1 MADLFAVAGAKIYI
15 GAAMAAPSDDVTE
28 ATFAAVSWT
37 QIKDWMTCG
46 EIGDARALITTP
58 LIDRDRDTKQKGT
71 ANAGSAQMVLAT
83 NTSDPGQ
90 QALIAAGN
98 TKSNYPVKIE
108 WDDAP
113 EGGTPTTYLF
123 MALIMSSRFGGGG
136 PNTVRSLNGTMEIN
150 SNIVDIPAAP

>member
-28 ATFAAVSWT
+28 ATFAAVVWI

-58 LIDRDRDTKQKGT
+58 LIDRDRETKQKGT
-71 ANAGSAQMVLAT
+71 ANAGSSQMVWAT

-90 QALIAAGN
+90 QDLIAASN
-98 TKSNYPVKIE
+98 TKSNYPFKIE

-113 EGGTPTTYLF
+113 EGGTPTIYYF
-123 MALIMSSRFGGGG
+123 MGLPMSARFGGGG
-136 PNTVRSLNGTMEIN
+136 PNTVRSLAATIEIN
-150 SNIVDIPAAP
+150 SNIVDVPAAP